1 MTETPSSLRRLA
13 NVLVSH
19 AGRVMPPARRG
30 WADAMAGE
38 VSHVDDDGRALR
50 WALGCVLAAHG
61 ERIRELH
68 MMDLFRNRSCSSGAA
83 DSLQGV
89 RRRVCHGDDRRL
101 QDEPAGRDR
110 VLRQDDARRRLPPP
124 DSVDGSRA
132 SWLHAIWVTATLCY
146 LVAIVGLLTRQR
158 LAYVAVVAG
167 LGLELAGTLLEGPI
181 IEAVGVRA
189 NPNPSVLAQFLQFG
203 LPLWSPLRR
212 GKAAVP
218 KRDRLAPTR

>member
-19 AGRVMPPARRG
+19 AVRVMPPARRG

-38 VSHVDDDGRALR
+38 VSHVDNDRRALR

-68 MMDLFRNRSCSSGAA
+68 MMDLLIVRVAVALLILFKAFGAA
-83 DSLQGV
+83 FATAMTVAYKMNQLGV
-89 RRRVCHGDDRRL
+89 TESFGKMTPGDDYRRL
-101 QDEPAGRDR
+101 IPLMEAVPA
-110 VLRQDDARRRLPPP
+110 
-124 DSVDGSRA
+124 
-132 SWLHAIWVTATLCY
+132 WLHALWVAAALCY
-146 LVAIVGLLTRQR
+146 LAAIVGLLTRQR
-158 LAYVAVVAG
+158 LAYVAVVVG
-167 LGLELAGTLLEGPI
+167 LGLELAGTLLERPI

-203 LPLWSPLRR
+203 LPLLVAV
-212 GKAAVP
+212 AAWYGSRP
-218 KRDRLAPTR
+218 QAGRLAPTR